1 MSPVSRAFNQD
12 VGIDQLNTREVVIR
26 NDPKLLRWLLTRDKN
41 PDLQQALECAAA
53 RGNIEVVDI
62 PIERGAPIKDSMAMH
77 YALFCED
84 HDSRICIM
92 EHLLQHGMGVNHLGN
107 TPGTRAG
114 GTPLFTAANMS
125 ALNLVA
131 EVQWL
136 LDHGADPRIRDRLG
150 RLAIQYALHSGEL
163 RRLLRDQRRVLD
175 SLEAGELGLTGL
187 TGS

>member
-62 PIERGAPIKDSMAMH
+62 LIKRGAIKDSMAMH

-84 HDSRICIM
+84 HDSRICMM
-92 EHLLQHGMGVNHLGN
+92 EHLFQHGMGVNNLGN
-107 TPGTRAG
+107 APGTQ
-114 GTPLFTAANMS
+114 
-125 ALNLVA
+125 A
-131 EVQWL
+131 E
-136 LDHGADPRIRDRLG
+136 I
-150 RLAIQYALHSGEL
+150 
-163 RRLLRDQRRVLD
+163 
-175 SLEAGELGLTGL
+175 
-187 TGS
+187 

>member
-1 MSPVSRAFNQD
+1 MSRDFNRD
-12 VGIDQLNTREVVIR
+12 VGVDQLNTRHVVIR
-26 NDPKLLRWLLTRDKN
+26 NDPRLLRWILTRDKN
-41 PDLQQALECAAA
+41 PDLKRALESAAA
-53 RGNIEVVDI
+53 IGNIEVVDI
-62 PIERGAPIKDSMAMH
+62 LIEHGAPIKDSMAMH

-84 HDSRICIM
+84 QDSRIGMM
-92 EHLLQHGMGVNHLGN
+92 EYLLQHGMGVNNFGN
-107 TPGTRAG
+107 HPGTQAG